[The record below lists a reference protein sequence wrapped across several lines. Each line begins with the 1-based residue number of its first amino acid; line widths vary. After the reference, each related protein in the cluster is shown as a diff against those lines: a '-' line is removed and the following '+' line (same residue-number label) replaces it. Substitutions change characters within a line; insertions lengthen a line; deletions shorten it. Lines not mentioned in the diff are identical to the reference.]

1 MDVTVIFTLLLI
13 CSLTEAQL
21 QQQPDPDS
29 NSYLKP
35 AGSHVEAGNPSE
47 HQQTCTQDIN
57 AVLREMSAS
66 LAGLKVEVKY
76 LQKENEAKTRELEL
90 QKQQDQAN
98 KKELEL
104 LKQQDQAK
112 EKELELQKREL
123 DKLKQQDQ
131 AHEGELIT
139 IKASANITKNQV
151 EALRREGEAK
161 TRELEL
167 LKQQDQANKKELELQ
182 KRELDK
188 LKQQDQANKK
198 ELELLKQQ
206 DQANKKELELQ
217 NRELDKLKQQ
227 DQANEKELELQ
238 KRELDKLKQQDQAN
252 KKELELQKREL
263 DKLKQQNQAHEG
275 ELITIKASAN
285 ITENQVEALRRE
297 GEVKQVA
304 FSASLMDS
312 GHGDIGPFNAK
323 TTLVFRN
330 VVTNIGN
337 AYNPNTGFFIA
348 PVRGV
353 YHFVSHIHGH
363 GHASHA
369 TGAVLFKNGEK
380 TFIAYEYQPSHFAST
395 ANSVTLLLEVGDV
408 VFLRQWQN
416 TRIHDSHDHH
426 TTFSGHLIFTM

>member
-1 MDVTVIFTLLLI
+1 MDLTVILTLLLI

-35 AGSHVEAGNPSE
+35 AGSHVEEGNPSE

-90 QKQQDQAN
+90 
-98 KKELEL
+98 
-104 LKQQDQAK
+104 LKQQD
-112 EKELELQKREL
+112 
-123 DKLKQQDQ
+123 
-131 AHEGELIT
+131 
-139 IKASANITKNQV
+139 
-151 EALRREGEAK
+151 
-161 TRELEL
+161 
-167 LKQQDQANKKELELQ
+167 
-182 KRELDK
+182 
-188 LKQQDQANKK
+188 
-198 ELELLKQQ
+198 
-206 DQANKKELELQ
+206 
-217 NRELDKLKQQ
+217 
-227 DQANEKELELQ
+227 
-238 KRELDKLKQQDQAN
+238 
-252 KKELELQKREL
+252 
-263 DKLKQQNQAHEG
+263 QAHEG

-312 GHGDIGPFNAK
+312 GSGDVGPFNAK
-323 TTLVFRN
+323 TPLVFRR

-353 YHFVSHIHGH
+353 YHFVFHIHGH
-363 GHASHA
+363 GHASHPTA
-369 TGAVLFKNGEK
+369 AMLFKNGEK
-380 TFIAYEYQPSHFAST
+380 TFIAYEYQPSYFAST

-408 VFLRQWQN
+408 VFLRQWEN
-416 TRIHDSHDHH
+416 TRVFDSDNHH
-426 TTFSGHLIFTM
+426 TTFSGHLVFTM

>member
-1 MDVTVIFTLLLI
+1 MPILFALFLLI

-47 HQQTCTQDIN
+47 HQQTCTQEIN

-104 LKQQDQAK
+104 LKQQDQAN

-123 DKLKQQDQ
+123 DKLKQ
-131 AHEGELIT
+131 H
-139 IKASANITKNQV
+139 
-151 EALRREGEAK
+151 
-161 TRELEL
+161 
-167 LKQQDQANKKELELQ
+167 DQANKKELELQ

-188 LKQQDQANKK
+188 LKQQD
-198 ELELLKQQ
+198 
-206 DQANKKELELQ
+206 
-217 NRELDKLKQQ
+217 
-227 DQANEKELELQ
+227 
-238 KRELDKLKQQDQAN
+238 
-252 KKELELQKREL
+252 
-263 DKLKQQNQAHEG
+263 QAHEG

-312 GHGDIGPFNAK
+312 GSGDIGPFNAQ
-323 TTLVFRN
+323 TPLVFRR

-353 YHFVSHIHGH
+353 YHFEFYFYGH
-363 GHASHA
+363 GHASHGS
-369 TGAVLFKNGEK
+369 GAALFKNGEHI
-380 TFIAYEYQPSHFAST
+380 FIAYEHQSSYSVNG
-395 ANSVTLLLEVGDV
+395 ANGVTLLLEVGDV
-408 VFLRQWQN
+408 VFLRQWQSS
-416 TRIHDSHDHH
+416 RIFDNENHH

>member
-1 MDVTVIFTLLLI
+1 MDVTVVFTLLLI
-13 CSLTEAQL
+13 GSLTEAQL

-57 AVLREMSAS
+57 AALREMSAS

-76 LQKENEAKTRELEL
+76 LQKQNEAKTRELEL
-90 QKQQDQAN
+90 QKQQDQAH
-98 KKELEL
+98 
-104 LKQQDQAK
+104 

-123 DKLKQQDQ
+123 DKLKQQD
-131 AHEGELIT
+131 
-139 IKASANITKNQV
+139 
-151 EALRREGEAK
+151 
-161 TRELEL
+161 
-167 LKQQDQANKKELELQ
+167 
-182 KRELDK
+182 
-188 LKQQDQANKK
+188 
-198 ELELLKQQ
+198 
-206 DQANKKELELQ
+206 
-217 NRELDKLKQQ
+217 
-227 DQANEKELELQ
+227 
-238 KRELDKLKQQDQAN
+238 
-252 KKELELQKREL
+252 
-263 DKLKQQNQAHEG
+263 QAHEG

-312 GHGDIGPFNAK
+312 GHGDIGPFNAQ
-323 TTLVFRN
+323 TPLVFRN

-353 YHFVSHIHGH
+353 YHFVFHIHGH

-369 TGAVLFKNGEK
+369 TGAVLFKNGER

-408 VFLRQWQN
+408 VFLRQWEN